1 VRIAPT
7 RDFTAEPVARTSPV
21 IHVLS
26 KLGPTKIDEPRDG
39 LVDLQID
46 LIT

>member
-1 VRIAPT
+1 MPREGPA
-7 RDFTAEPVARTSPV
+7 FGLASNEPV

-26 KLGPTKIDEPRDG
+26 KLGPTKIDKPRDG

-46 LIT
+46 LTT